1 MTERKCLVA
10 AVFFFGSFSNENVLA
25 RVKRLGKHNAQFNLI
40 IWCYSLTFEGNH
52 CQTAKTKATDW
63 IWSWNAVDL
72 VQYEN
77 KILIQI
83 GWLNCSE
90 TLSQPKNDYRFRLS
104 LVAASCRNDRFLLFL
119 LGEHHQVRDRRLSD
133 HFQWASLWVCVF
145 EKRSPKSTEYELKC
159 SIVHCSMF
167 SHWMFCPHG
176 LVSELNG
183 IKCKKKTV
191 ICFSHACAY
200 ISNSLNYTCLLS
212 AHFPY
217 LCISHWRV
225 EKNMISN
232 IN

>member
-1 MTERKCLVA
+1 MMLLANVRRESLLNCQNQGNGLNLKLKCSWFGAIRK
-10 AVFFFGSFSNENVLA
+10 
-25 RVKRLGKHNAQFNLI
+25 K
-40 IWCYSLTFEGNH
+40 
-52 CQTAKTKATDW
+52 
-63 IWSWNAVDL
+63 
-72 VQYEN
+72 

-183 IKCKKKTV
+183 IKCKKK
-191 ICFSHACAY
+191 
-200 ISNSLNYTCLLS
+200 LS
-212 AHFPY
+212 YVFHMRVLTFPT
-217 LCISHWRV
+217 H
-225 EKNMISN
+225 
-232 IN
+232 